1 LKTQIAISALFTA
14 AVFLTPAHATTTLF
28 TPNPLT
34 STLSD
39 IVLYTKA
46 TGGTA
51 TSDSISSTVGYT
63 GGLPG
68 SVSGSGPSSS
78 QTLTEN
84 SNDKSGIGL
93 SGGGFGLTSN
103 NDQIGPTDFAI
114 VNFTNAAT
122 YNGQSASS
130 VSLSLDILA
139 KEPQG
144 ATSDWVVYGLSSP
157 TSTSA
162 TLLAWGPMA
171 SLGNVTSASYG
182 NLSNLAYYSAYA
194 IGVIGDCEIDVTG
207 ASVTYPGTPQTAPEP
222 GTFVMGGM
230 ALIGL
235 GIAMKRRNRK
245 A

>member
-1 LKTQIAISALFTA
+1 MKTQIAISALFTA

-34 STLSD
+34 NTLSD
-39 IVLYTKA
+39 IVLYTQA

-51 TSDSISSTVGYT
+51 TTDSISSTVGYT

-93 SGGGFGLTSN
+93 SGGGFGLTSS
-103 NDQIGPTDFAI
+103 DEIGPTDFAI

-130 VSLSLDILA
+130 VSLSLDILV

-171 SLGNVTSASYG
+171 NLGNVTTASYG
-182 NLSNLAYYSAYA
+182 SLSNLAYYSAYA

-207 ASVTYPGTPQTAPEP
+207 ASVTYGTQTQTAPEP

-235 GIAMKRRNRK
+235 GMAMKRRNRK